1 MSILL
6 EALRKSEQRK
16 TLGATPGLHSP
27 EPSLAGQEPRDWR
40 RPLLWLLLVMVVL
53 LVALLAWRL
62 WPAPVSES
70 SKPLQSAPARP
81 AEAVAQARQE
91 RPAVPARQPR
101 SPVEGLSSDAPFV
114 RAQRPVTGPEAQAS
128 ASTPP
133 PVTAAGEPA
142 PKPETAPAS
151 GNAVAA
157 QPAPAMK
164 APAKKPVKKPA
175 KKQNGGPRNA
185 PISFWQLPENLR
197 NSFPAGK
204 INVLVYAEA
213 PSDRFVVMQGK
224 RYLEGDALGQG
235 FKVHRI
241 EPARVVFSH
250 RAYRF
255 YMTQ

>member
-1 MSILL
+1 
-6 EALRKSEQRK
+6 
-16 TLGATPGLHSP
+16 
-27 EPSLAGQEPRDWR
+27 
-40 RPLLWLLLVMVVL
+40 
-53 LVALLAWRL
+53 
-62 WPAPVSES
+62 
-70 SKPLQSAPARP
+70 
-81 AEAVAQARQE
+81 
-91 RPAVPARQPR
+91 
-101 SPVEGLSSDAPFV
+101 
-114 RAQRPVTGPEAQAS
+114 
-128 ASTPP
+128 
-133 PVTAAGEPA
+133 
-142 PKPETAPAS
+142 
-151 GNAVAA
+151 
-157 QPAPAMK
+157 MK
-164 APAKKPVKKPA
+164 APA